1 VGPEKHIG
9 VPLLAAATIIQTTRE
24 TPRTGTTNDQKVRN
38 VKKRWTEDQFLQA
51 KRVLSRHVNVSNA
64 CRELD
69 VTPDALQ
76 KLFQREN
83 LPPPKTFLRG
93 QVDVVAEDFQP
104 LVDALK
110 KSPTFDS
117 LCSTLDLSPARARDL
132 LSRARAAGY
141 AVRVGA
147 EVVGIGHD
155 ETSDVRDIEVPPTEG
170 GRFKIGVVSDL
181 HAGSKYCLRAQ
192 LRDCIERMYSR
203 GVRDILI
210 PGDLTDGC
218 YKHGVF
224 ELKYSG
230 IQDQIADLER
240 MLPKKEGL
248 RYHAISG
255 NHDFTFSEKTGL
267 DFGGVCEGYFRSR
280 GRVDL
285 RCYGDRAA
293 TLRVGGTTVRLL
305 HPSGSCS
312 YAISYKL
319 QKFVEAFDSGEKPGI
334 LLVGHYHRS
343 CYIYTRGVH
352 AFAVPTFQGPGSAFG
367 KSLGLGP
374 QAIGGL
380 ILSWKLTKFHTI
392 RSLQFEPLSY
402 FKTEKEKET
411 GAG

>member
-1 VGPEKHIG
+1 M
-9 VPLLAAATIIQTTRE
+9 
-24 TPRTGTTNDQKVRN
+24 N
-38 VKKRWTEDQFLQA
+38 KKWTSADYERA
-51 KRVLSRHVNVSNA
+51 KRVLNKHTSVKDA
-64 CRELD
+64 CSELQISC
-69 VTPDALQ
+69 DALQ
-76 KLFQREN
+76 KLFQRAD
-83 LPPPKTFLRG
+83 LPPAKTFLMG
-93 QVDVVAEDFQP
+93 SEEVDIEDFSK

-110 KSPTFDS
+110 RSPVFDD
-117 LCSTLDLSPARARDL
+117 LCSTLDLSPARTRNL
-132 LSRARAAGY
+132 LRRARAAGY
-141 AVRVGA
+141 AVRLGA
-147 EVVGIGHD
+147 EVVGIGHED
-155 ETSDVRDIEVPPTEG
+155 TSDIRDVEVPPTVG
-170 GRFKIGVVSDL
+170 GRFRVGVISDL

-192 LRDCIERMYSR
+192 LRDCIERMYRR

-218 YKHGVF
+218 YGHGVF

-230 IQDQIADLER
+230 VQDQVADLER
-240 MLPKKEGL
+240 MLPQKEGL

-255 NHDFTFSEKTGL
+255 NHDYTFSERTGL
-267 DFGGVCEGYFRSR
+267 DFGSYCVGYFKTR
-280 GRVDL
+280 GRNDL
-285 RCYGDRAA
+285 CFYGDRAA
-293 TLRVGGTTVRLL
+293 TLRIGGTSVRLL

-319 QKFVEAFDSGEKPGI
+319 QKFVESFDSGEKPGI

-380 ILSWKLTKFHTI
+380 ILSWKLTQFRTI

-411 GAG
+411 SGT